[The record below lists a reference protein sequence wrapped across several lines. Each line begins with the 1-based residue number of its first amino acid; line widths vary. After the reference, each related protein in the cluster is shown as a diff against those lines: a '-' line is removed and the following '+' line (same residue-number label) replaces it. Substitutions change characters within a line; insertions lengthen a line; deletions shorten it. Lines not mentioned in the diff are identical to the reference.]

1 MKVLSILAVLCLGIF
16 TKSSAQELES
26 QTIKVWGNCGMCKE
40 TIEKSAIKA
49 GAATANWSEE
59 TKMLQVSFNDKK
71 TSSQKI
77 QKRIAKSG
85 YDTQDFVATD
95 KAYNALHGCCKYDRK
110 ADAKKADAILQK
122 K

>member
-110 ADAKKADAILQK
+110 ADAKKADATLQK